1 MNNKKMTF
9 LLAFF
14 IFLMGLTTS
23 IVSQDLENG
32 LIGYWSLN
40 EGSDTI
46 TADISGNGFDGIINV
61 ETNWVE
67 GKFGSALKFDEDDY
81 VNLGNDGYF
90 ELGASDF
97 TISAWIKT
105 PGPSDQA
112 TIFAKGGDGKFGI
125 RYHLIIQDSVMRI
138 IMDNDDPPVGDGKK
152 DPMGDI
158 KVCDN
163 EWHLIVGYRD
173 GGTLRVYVDGLED
186 EVLSARDRA
195 TFDPSYSVVNTI
207 HGAYIGAITE
217 NGDPAFPLV
226 KFFQGVIDDVALW
239 DRALTLSEIDYLW
252 NNGDGNPVIEVPSA
266 VADLEQNAFG
276 LLENYPNPF
285 NSLTTFSFE
294 LPENSDT
301 KLTVYN
307 SLGQEV
313 AVLVDGMRLAG
324 IHKAQFDGSELP
336 DGVYFAKF
344 HTGLYSKTIKMLL
357 TK

>member
-1 MNNKKMTF
+1 MNIKTTLLLVF
-9 LLAFF
+9 LVFF
-14 IFLMGLTTS
+14 IGLTTS
-23 IVSQDLENG
+23 IVSQNLEDG

-40 EGSDTI
+40 EGTDTI
-46 TADISGNGFDGIINV
+46 TADISDNGKDGIIN
-61 ETNWVE
+61 TDSNWVE
-67 GKFGSALKFDEDDY
+67 GKFGSALKFNENDY
-81 VNLGNDGYF
+81 VNLGNDEWF
-90 ELGASDF
+90 ELGTSDF
-97 TISAWIKT
+97 TISAWIRT
-105 PGPSDQA
+105 PGPSLTDYA
-112 TIFAKGGDGKFGI
+112 TIFAKGGDNGLGI
-125 RYHLIIQDSVMRI
+125 RYHLVIEDSAMRI
-138 IMDNDDPPVGDGKK
+138 IIDDEVPFGKK
-152 DPMGDI
+152 DPLGGI

-173 GGTLRVYVDGLED
+173 GGTLRVYVDGQED
-186 EVLSARDRA
+186 EELSGKDRA
-195 TFDPSYSVVNTI
+195 TFDPSISIAGCV
-207 HGAYIGAITE
+207 HGAYIGAITD
-217 NGDPAFPLV
+217 NSDPTFKLI
-226 KFFQGVIDDVALW
+226 KFFNGVMDDVALW
-239 DRALTLSEIDYLW
+239 DRTLTLSEIDYLW
-252 NNGDGNPVIEVPSA
+252 NNGDGNPVIEVVPSA
-266 VADLEQNAFG
+266 VADLQQNEFG